1 MPGFDLLN
9 GEPGTSLFENAIF
22 GKTKDTDLP
31 TDLELPLNEYEAD
44 LTRYN
49 AFAHENAIA
58 GVKAIRLRDKLIRD
72 QTVCRAW
79 AVESAAYIPPEFKQ
93 RSINTFTITPSRTNY
108 TYACEMA
115 TWAVVGLAVAGLAA
129 IVALGWKLYN
139 YVNNGSSGGD
149 GGAGPSSSGVNKT
162 SDAKEAKT
170 VKALEVR
177 EARTEE
183 YSKIYKE
190 LNDIMAKHSNPVK
203 ITAEAVGAE
212 LYARLKSTL
221 KKETGV
227 QLDMQIMGEILAA
240 YYSDKQE
247 SIEFELFGGK
257 PKNAAMYAFF
267 TDHSVGD
274 KIDAIVAAI
283 RAEVEKVAA
292 TITAY
297 IDQFKN
303 LSEAT
308 APNFGYAA
316 QRNMNSVND
325 SIKNPNKQNKLKELA
340 EELKKI
346 TALPPNP
353 KKGVGGLDGLLK
365 AVSDKN
371 DKFTTLYRAMQE
383 TLYVGDKALVRKLG
397 EIIVAMSEMEKSAKA
412 RLEEKRQAGT
422 RPNTKEGAADSNIDT
437 HAEWVNAAMRTM
449 RSFMDEVKTTIQ
461 NTETFC
467 TDIKKMDRGVANIV
481 KELLRLA
488 DSIYS
493 ANGVKL
499 TTFNDRA
506 NAIIDKLGGGG
517 AKHTA

>member
-58 GVKAIRLRDKLIRD
+58 GIKAIRLRDKLIRD

-129 IVALGWKLYN
+129 IIALGWKLYN
-139 YVNNGSSGGD
+139 YVNNGSSGSP
-149 GGAGPSSSGVNKT
+149 GGGPSSSSVNET
-162 SDAKEAKT
+162 SNAKAAKT
-170 VKALEVR
+170 VKALKAR
-177 EARTEE
+177 EERTEE

-190 LNDIMAKHSNPVK
+190 LNDIMAKHNNPVK

-212 LYARLKSTL
+212 LYARLKSHL

-227 QLDMQIMGEILAA
+227 QLDMQTMGEILTA
-240 YYSDKQE
+240 YYSDKPE

-267 TDHSVGD
+267 SDHSVSVKVEAIMAQIHVELD
-274 KIDAIVAAI
+274 KLVG
-283 RAEVEKVAA
+283 VV
-292 TITAY
+292 TTY
-297 IDQFKN
+297 IDTFKN
-303 LSEAT
+303 LREAT
-308 APNFGYAA
+308 TPDYGFEA

-325 SIKNPNKQNKLKELA
+325 SIKNPSKHNKLKELA
-340 EELKKI
+340 DGLENVIK
-346 TALPPNP
+346 LPANP
-353 KKGVGGLDGLLK
+353 MAGNGGLDGLLK
-365 AVSDKN
+365 AVSDKK
-371 DKFTTLYRAMQE
+371 DKFTTLYRSMQE
-383 TLYVGDKALVRKLG
+383 MLYVGDKALVRKLG
-397 EIIVAMSEMEKSAKA
+397 ETIVAMSEMEKSAQA

-422 RPNTKEGAADSNIDT
+422 RPGTKEGAADSNVDT
-437 HAEWVNAAMRTM
+437 HAEWVNVAMRTM
-449 RSFMDEVKTTIQ
+449 RTFMEGVKTTIQ

-506 NAIIDKLGGGG
+506 NSIIDKLGGGG

>member
-22 GKTKDTDLP
+22 GNTKDTDLP
-31 TDLELPLNEYEAD
+31 TDLELPLNEYEKD

-58 GVKAIRLRDKLIRD
+58 GVRAVRLRDRLIRD
-72 QTVCRAW
+72 QTVCRSW
-79 AVESAAYIPPEFKQ
+79 AMESAEYIPPEFKQ

-149 GGAGPSSSGVNKT
+149 PGSPSSGSVDKT

-177 EARTEE
+177 DARTEE

-190 LNDIMAKHSNPVK
+190 LNDIMAKHNNPVK
-203 ITAEAVGAE
+203 ITAEAIGAE
-212 LYARLKSTL
+212 LYAKLKSRLKN
-221 KKETGV
+221 EAGV
-227 QLDMQIMGEILAA
+227 QLDMAVMGEILTA
-240 YYSDKQE
+240 YYSDKPE
-247 SIEFELFGGK
+247 SIEYELFGGK

-267 TDHSVGD
+267 TDKSVSD
-274 KIDAIVAAI
+274 KIEAVVAAI
-283 RAEVEKVAA
+283 RAEVEKVAT

-303 LSEAT
+303 LNEAT
-308 APNFGYAA
+308 TPNFGMAA
-316 QRNMNSVND
+316 QRNLNNAND
-325 SIKNPNKQNKLKELA
+325 SIKNPSKQNKLKELA
-340 EELKKI
+340 EGLKKI
-346 TALPPNP
+346 TTMPANP
-353 KKGVGGLDGLLK
+353 AKGATGLDALLK
-365 AVSDKN
+365 AVSDKE
-371 DKFTTLYRAMQE
+371 DKFTTLYRSMQE

-397 EIIVAMSEMEKSAKA
+397 EIIVAMSDMEKSAKA

-437 HAEWVNAAMRTM
+437 HAEWVDAGMRTM
-449 RSFMDEVKTTIQ
+449 RSFMEEVKTTIQ

-467 TDIKKMDRGVANIV
+467 TDIRKMDRGVANII
-481 KELLRLA
+481 KELLSLS

-499 TTFNDRA
+499 TTFNERA
-506 NAIIDKLGGGG
+506 NSIIEKLGGGG